1 MASYAD
7 VTNIIDKATSF
18 MPTFAFPLDARSM
31 FGSLAKAQAA
41 AASAKNAGDKTTKY
55 YFGQDITV
63 FENDVVTKYQIAP
76 NSDGVGE
83 LVEIGSKVVA
93 DGKSIEVDEIGT
105 VSMKSF
111 GKQYYKYVAADN
123 ILDGTYDT
131 VDALPTDA
139 ANGSYA
145 KVADAW
151 YIITDGVWA
160 AAGEGVTPRTHS
172 TYELVENSW
181 KEGLEPKVALNSTA
195 NGYEIAWYEPSTT
208 TAEGV
213 SSTLVTV
220 QTTVNQLSQTVGSN
234 YDTLMEKIDDEAT
247 RAKGVEDGLTARV
260 AKNETD
266 IATLNGNAT
275 VEGSVDY
282 KIAEAFAP
290 LLNNEEAM
298 NSMQELVDYLN
309 THGESAVQLSNDV
322 AANKTAIA
330 AINALLG
337 TQLPGEAQ
345 ATTVIDYIVEVVN
358 AEKDRAV
365 AAEEALAGRLDTAEG
380 KLNALGTAANKNV
393 EEFATAAQGAKADT
407 AVQSV
412 VAGEQNGHIA
422 VDGTDVQVYTLPNA
436 SATEAGGVKVDGT
449 TIVSNDGTISVESV
463 PAAKVAGL
471 DDKIAAAK
479 EAAVSEANAYTDDK
493 AVAKANVVDST
504 TVAADKASASAE
516 KVVSEELLL
525 DALTWKET
533 M

>member
-1 MASYAD
+1 MASYVD
-7 VTNIIDKATSF
+7 VKNIIDKATSM
-18 MPTFAFPLDARSM
+18 MPTGAFPLDARSM

-41 AASAKNAGDKTTKY
+41 AASAKNAGDTTTKY

-63 FENDVVTKYQIAP
+63 FENDVVTKYQIVP
-76 NSDGVGE
+76 NADGVGE

-93 DGKSIEVDEIGT
+93 DGMSIEVDEVGT

-111 GKQYYKYVAADN
+111 GKEYYKYIAADN
-123 ILDGTYDT
+123 IVEGTFAA
-131 VDALPTDA
+131 VDELPTDS

-145 KVADAW
+145 KVNGAW
-151 YIITDGVWA
+151 YVITDGVWA
-160 AAGEGVTPRTHS
+160 AYEGTPNTHS
-172 TYELVENSW
+172 TYELVQNSW
-181 KEGLEPKVALNSTA
+181 KEGLEPKVALNANA

-220 QTTVNQLSQTVGSN
+220 QTTVNQLSQTVGNN
-234 YDTLMEKIDDEAT
+234 YNTLNQKIEDETT
-247 RAKGVEDGLTARV
+247 RAKGVEDGLAARV
-260 AKNETD
+260 SKNETD
-266 IATLNGNAT
+266 IATLNADAT
-275 VEGSVDY
+275 TEGSVDY

-337 TQLPGEAQ
+337 TSLPAEAQ
-345 ATTVIDYIVEVVN
+345 ATTVIDYIAEVVN
-358 AEKDRAV
+358 AEKDRAL
-365 AAEEALAGRLDTAEG
+365 AAENALGERIGAVET
-380 KLNALGTAANKNV
+380 KVNALGTAANKNV
-393 EEFATAAQGAKADT
+393 EDFATAA
-407 AVQSV
+407 QSV
-412 VAGEQNGHIA
+412 VAGEENGHIA
-422 VDGTDVQVYTLPNA
+422 VDGTDVQVYALPVA
-436 SATEAGGVKVDGT
+436 SASEVGGVKVDGT
-449 TIVSNDGTISVESV
+449 TIVADDNGTISVESV
-463 PAAKVAGL
+463 AASKVAGL
-471 DDKIAAAK
+471 DDKINAAK
-479 EAAVSEANAYTDDK
+479 EAAVSEANTYTAEN
-493 AVAKANVVDST
+493 AVLKTAVVDST